1 MRGRVA
7 AGLPAARQLSDR
19 PALDALLRETGS
31 DLSWEAEAD
40 SYVAPPLSRPTGAT
54 SYASSVERL
63 ATAAVPRL
71 APRTD
76 P

>member
-1 MRGRVA
+1 MCRRRAPRG
-7 AGLPAARQLSDR
+7 PATLRP

-31 DLSWEAEAD
+31 DLIWEAEAE

-76 P
+76 PR